1 MKKAIIACAV
11 LCVVS
16 LIATVGFA
24 AAVGTQA
31 IQEFAEKGGY
41 GLLSR
46 AGSGISIDVDIEDAN
61 EDGRTLQKT
70 DSFDFAPAQLL
81 TVQADWGGVQ
91 VRRSADEQAHIRL
104 QQYARSAQNVKEVEI
119 TQVSDGEVKI
129 SASQPEQASNAAAVI
144 LIEIPQSVTDLQL
157 STQFGEIE
165 IEHLTF
171 TGALQA
177 ETALGNI
184 ELSDVQANT
193 MTLYAKKG
201 ALELDKA
208 CRAAQMQLTVDFG
221 SVELEA
227 PVGVSYAVQY
237 EIQTGGIET
246 NVMASAAENNRN
258 GAGVSGYVLSNC
270 DAAANAQENIQVQ
283 IQAGSLELE
292 SDFD

>member
-1 MKKAIIACAV
+1 MKKAIVVCAV

-16 LIATVGFA
+16 LIATIGFA
-24 AAVGTQA
+24 AVLGTQT
-31 IQEFAEKGGY
+31 IQAFAENGGY

-46 AGSGISIDVDIEDAN
+46 VGSGVSVDVDIEDAN

-70 DSFDFAPAQLL
+70 DSLDFAPAQKL
-81 TVQADWGGVQ
+81 TMQADWGGLQ

-104 QQYARSAQNVKEVEI
+104 QQYARSAQDVKEIEI
-119 TQVSDGEVKI
+119 KQVSDGEIKI
-129 SASQPEQASNAAAVI
+129 SVLQPEQVSNAAAVI

-165 IEHLTF
+165 IEHLPI

-184 ELSDVQANT
+184 ELSDVQANA
-193 MTLYAKKG
+193 MTLYAKMG
-201 ALELDKA
+201 ALELDRA
-208 CRAAQMQLTVDFG
+208 CRAAQMQLTVNFG

-227 PVGVSYAVQY
+227 PVGVSYAVHY
-237 EIQTGGIET
+237 EIQAGDIET
-246 NVMASAAENNRN
+246 NVMSSAAANNRN
-258 GAGVSGYVLSNC
+258 GAGVSGYVLSSH

-292 SDFD
+292 SALD